1 MILYVHRVG
10 LVMMS
15 STKVDLVFYD
25 FYLTHVNSANSSLE
39 INQINGSVN
48 SSTISANTRL
58 CSRSETAACYR
69 F

>member
-25 FYLTHVNSANSSLE
+25 FYLTHVNSVNSSLE

-48 SSTISANTRL
+48 SSTI
-58 CSRSETAACYR
+58 
-69 F
+69 